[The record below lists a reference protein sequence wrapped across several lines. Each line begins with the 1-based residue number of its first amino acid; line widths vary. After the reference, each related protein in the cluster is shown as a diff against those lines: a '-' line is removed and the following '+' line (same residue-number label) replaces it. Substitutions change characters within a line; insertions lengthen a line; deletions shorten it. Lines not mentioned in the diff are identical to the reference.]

1 MKQTKPTNTETFYT
15 VLNTKNN
22 TFVIAKLKLR
32 AIALI
37 IDLFIIATLSITN
50 IIISNWKNSIQILVY
65 FPSKEIFI
73 IHVIYAS
80 LMESLIGQTLGKI
93 IVRIKAVTITGEK
106 ISLKQAFIRNF
117 LRIVDGFIFYL
128 VAVIA
133 IYYSPFKQR
142 IGDKIAKT
150 IVIEN

>member
-1 MKQTKPTNTETFYT
+1 
-15 VLNTKNN
+15 
-22 TFVIAKLKLR
+22 
-32 AIALI
+32 
-37 IDLFIIATLSITN
+37 
-50 IIISNWKNSIQILVY
+50 
-65 FPSKEIFI
+65 
-73 IHVIYAS
+73 
-80 LMESLIGQTLGKI
+80 MESLIGQTLGKI
-93 IVRIKAVTITGEK
+93 IVRIRAVNIKGEK

-142 IGDKIAKT
+142 IVDKIAKT